1 MVANRDRSCENT
13 KPRIVDDGLSPI
25 PEIPVG
31 AMAQT
36 DINGDGR
43 VDIVLAYKAIDQTL
57 ATQKVFLNTGRGFA
71 LTTAIALPP
80 TVAIASN
87 KPFPGQGSYAGG
99 WPRVAMGDQAR
110 FVDLDN
116 DGLVDLVV
124 AGLCTQSGLPWT
136 RTCSP
141 AVWYQK
147 QGTLPDRLERI
158 DSVPSV
164 PVPGGTGAW
173 TTIEYESPKSA
184 IVHTPD
190 GGFHPP
196 AAMRVVKTVRSAAGP
211 SSAPGSDPFPVQEI
225 RLSYD
230 NFVKDVVSNEVLG
243 FEKVTAEFVNF
254 FDIEREHV
262 VVTRTFDVQPEL
274 LGANGS
280 PLPVRHPLKGALL
293 STVTESGGWT
303 TTELNQYRVE
313 QLGSGVRMRPSREL
327 HGDTSPSQ
335 TSAWTAEESADFD
348 DFGNPRVRTTGN
360 YDGSAFAPPEQT
372 LRTGFEYE
380 NHTDAQWMIG
390 LVTRTQKQGY
400 SVDIDGSVDP
410 AHVLEDIVNTYNSVG
425 SMVSTSRVNITDA
438 ACAGPADDVKR
449 LDYWPNG
456 LLKASHE
463 NAGPRGDYARDV
475 NFTYDA
481 KNLYVATAQASVG
494 KAKLPLPALP
504 ATWELVPAT
513 TSLTVT
519 FQTDLRHG
527 KTTRATDPNNAAT
540 VSVFDSRGRLL
551 TRTGPDN
558 TLLEQNVYVD
568 TFPLSETSTIT
579 SDVGKTFQ
587 RRTQLDA
594 DGHTLSVVEG
604 AGTTA
609 VPWSRK
615 SKVRLDA
622 FGRTVQSFLPAF
634 VSTIGGGVAPSTG
647 AKDVT
652 SYDGFDRS
660 VQVTG
665 ADGRVASTAYEP
677 RETTETNA
685 RGIFTRRAYDAF
697 GELVSVDR
705 NPGGAPGE
713 TSSHSFV
720 RDGRGEIV
728 SVTDG
733 DGSVRRIQRDGGG
746 RTRFVTLPTAP
757 GETPTRFAMCHDVS
771 DKLVHLES
779 PAGRV
784 VDVLHDE
791 LGRTLVSAAAD
802 ASGLSIRNTELY
814 DQGVPG
820 GLGRLTRKN
829 DESGSYKFEY
839 DAYGR
844 PSLVTYGASARAL
857 AGATNVAVSYGAAF
871 VYTPAGALSS
881 VSFTGLLGT
890 NTTPALTY
898 TRDVKGRATTVSS
911 KVGTAITTLAGS
923 VTFDAADRI
932 TSARYGNGTSG
943 AWTFNPLSERLDKIS
958 YLNSSNGVVASVAHL
973 YDENDNPTL
982 ETRQKQGYSGTYS
995 QKIHRYDH
1003 LDRLYSSEATFPS
1016 GNQYEAYTY
1025 SPSGNIVTAGGDAYT
1040 YASPVTAQAVSLLT
1054 NSAAQK
1060 QRALGYDLDGYL
1072 ESDVETKADG
1082 SSSTRTLAFD
1092 PFGCMRSI
1100 TRSDLSA
1107 GGTTTSSASDYTC
1120 GLDGR
1125 VVARSTTKANT
1136 HSRRIDFAGLAEIRP
1151 DDGVFMLRVPLQG
1164 SVAVEDARSLATG
1177 ARVSTQSGYIVSDA
1191 RGSVLATTKF
1201 DVGTA
1206 TFTKE
1211 AEYDAWGNKLAGYSA
1226 LASPKHGFAGAEP
1239 DEAVGTYSF
1248 GARTYDPTLR
1258 RWVSPDPLLTGRPAI
1273 DEAVGPSLNLY
1284 AYGDG
1289 NPVKNTDKS
1298 GFCPVCFVG
1307 VGAVV
1312 GGVARGL
1319 EWAFTASTSQSNG
1332 DAARGALKAIGLGAL
1347 EGASLGATMAL
1358 TGPAVE
1364 KTAGVA
1370 VRVLSTETKVLST
1383 EAKLATETAARA
1395 EAGAAPAAGP
1405 PKALAA
1411 RAEEVHAK
1419 LDPIAQKQRT
1429 TAVLQ
1434 TNEGTVVG
1442 GGKRD
1447 LTPAQR
1453 ASLKPGETA
1462 AKAPGKHAEETVIQ
1476 NAQQTGAKPQNM
1488 AVTRT
1493 ICTGCQNVIKASG
1506 GTVGADGKSAT
1517 WNK

>member
-1 MVANRDRSCENT
+1 VTR
-13 KPRIVDDGLSPI
+13 PRIIDDLVAGMPTF
-25 PEIPVG
+25 PVG
-31 AMAQT
+31 TMAQT

-43 VDIVLAYKAIDQTL
+43 VDIVLAYQPHVTGVGDWPPLRA
-57 ATQKVFLNTGRGFA
+57 VFLNTGRGFA
-71 LTTAIALPP
+71 PAPSSFELPP
-80 TVAIASN
+80 GVVIASDLPRTN
-87 KPFPGQGSYAGG
+87 QTISTQAPGA
-99 WPRVAMGDQAR
+99 WPRIAVSDQAR

-116 DGLVDLVV
+116 DGLVDIAV
-124 AGLCTQSGLPWT
+124 AG
-136 RTCSP
+136 TCVRDNVSLTKTCIP
-141 AVWYQK
+141 AKWYRNA
-147 QGTLPDRLERI
+147 GTLPDRLERI
-158 DSVPSV
+158 ESKTSMT
-164 PVPGGTGAW
+164 GGTGAW
-173 TTIEYESPKSA
+173 TTVEYESPKSS

-196 AAMRVVKTVRSAAGP
+196 ATMRVVKTVRSAAGP

-243 FEKVTAEFVNF
+243 FEKVSAEFVNYF
-254 FDIEREHV
+254 GTEREHV
-262 VVTRTFDVQPEL
+262 VVTRIFDVQPEF

-280 PLPVRHPLKGALL
+280 PLPVRHPLRGALV

-303 TTELNQYRVE
+303 TTELNQYQVE
-313 QLGSGVRMRPSREL
+313 QLGSGVRVRSRREL

-335 TSAWTAEESADFD
+335 TTVWTGEETREFD
-348 DFGNPRVRTTGN
+348 SFGNPTWRVAGNFDGDNIGPAEQRRTTG
-360 YDGSAFAPPEQT
+360 
-372 LRTGFEYE
+372 LEYE
-380 NHTDAQWMIG
+380 NHTDTQWMIG

-400 SVDIDGSVDP
+400 SVDIDGNVDP
-410 AHVLEDIVNTYNSVG
+410 DHVLEDVVNTYNALG
-425 SMVSTSRVNITDA
+425 SMVSTSRVNIADP

-463 NAGPRGDYARDV
+463 SAGPGGAYTRDV
-475 NFTYDA
+475 SFTYDA
-481 KNLYVATAQASVG
+481 KNLYVATAQTNVG
-494 KAKLPLPALP
+494 KISLPMPPLPDLP
-504 ATWELVPAT
+504 QLQPAT

-540 VSVFDSRGRLL
+540 VSVYDSSGRLL
-551 TRTGPDN
+551 TRTGPDS

-568 TFPLSETSTIT
+568 TFPVSETSTIT
-579 SDVGKTFQ
+579 TDVGKTFQ

-594 DGHTLSVVEG
+594 DGHALSVVEG

-622 FGRTVQSFLPAF
+622 FGRTVESYLPAF

-660 VQVTG
+660 VQVTT
-665 ADGRVASTAYEP
+665 ADGRVTSTAYEP

-685 RGIFTRRAYDAF
+685 RGIVTRRAYDAF

-705 NPGGAPGE
+705 NPGGAASE

-746 RTRFVTLPTAP
+746 RIRFVTLPTAP
-757 GETPTRFAMCHDVS
+757 GQTPTRFAMCHDVS

-784 VDVLHDE
+784 VDVIHDE
-791 LGRTLVSAAAD
+791 LGRTLVSAATD
-802 ASGLSIRNTELY
+802 ANGLSIRNTEIY
-814 DQGVPG
+814 DQAVPG

-829 DESGSYKFEY
+829 DESGGYRFEY

-844 PSLVTYGASARAL
+844 PSVVTYAVSPRAQ
-857 AGATNVAVSYGAAF
+857 AGATNLNVSAVYGATF
-871 VYTPAGALSS
+871 VYTRAGALTS
-881 VSFTGLLGT
+881 VTFSGIPGT

-911 KVGTAITTLAGS
+911 KLGTAVTTLAAS

-943 AWTFNPLSERLDKIS
+943 AWTFNPVSERLDKIS
-958 YLNSSNGVVASVAHL
+958 YLSSSNAVLASVWHD
-973 YDENDNPTL
+973 YDENDNPL
-982 ETRQKQGYSGTYS
+982 WEGRYKQGSLTSEKY
-995 QKIHRYDH
+995 HRYDA
-1003 LDRLYSSEATFPS
+1003 LDRLVTSDAYFPS
-1016 GNQYEAYTY
+1016 GNQQEAYAFT
-1025 SPSGNIVTAGGDAYT
+1025 PSGNLVTAGGDTYT
-1040 YASPVTAQAVSLLT
+1040 YASPVTAQAVSLVENAT
-1054 NSAAQK
+1054 TQK
-1060 QRALGYDLDGYL
+1060 TRALGYDTDGYL
-1072 ESDVETKADG
+1072 ESDVETRGDG
-1082 SSSTRTLAFD
+1082 SSSTRALAFD

-1100 TRSDLSA
+1100 TRSDLSS
-1107 GGTTTSSASDYTC
+1107 GGTTTSSSSDYTC

-1125 VVARSTTKANT
+1125 VVARSTTKADGT

-1164 SVAVEDARSLATG
+1164 SVAAEDARSLTTG
-1177 ARVSTQSGYIVSDA
+1177 ARVRGLSSYIMSDA
-1191 RGSVLATTKF
+1191 RGSVLTTTYL
-1201 DVGTA
+1201 DVLPA
-1206 TFTKE
+1206 TFARE

-1248 GARTYDPTLR
+1248 GARTYDPSLR
-1258 RWVSPDPLLTGRPAI
+1258 RWVSPDPLLAGNPDI

-1289 NPVKNTDKS
+1289 NPVKNTDKT
-1298 GFCPVCFVG
+1298 GFCPQCAVGLVG

-1319 EWAFTASTSQSNG
+1319 EWAFTASTNQSNG
-1332 DAARGALKAIGLGAL
+1332 QALLGGLKAMGRGAL
-1347 EGASLGATMAL
+1347 EGASMGATMAL

-1364 KTAGVA
+1364 KTASVA
-1370 VRVLSTETKVLST
+1370 VRVLSTDAKVATQTAVKAEVAAAEAAAAAPSGPAPGTKAAGKTYQTYTKQNPATGEVYSGRT
-1383 EAKLATETAARA
+1383 SGTGTPAKNVAARDS
-1395 EAGAAPAAGP
+1395 GHHMTKKGFGPAALDKSSPNAAAIRGREQQLINANGGAKSAGGTSGNKINGISPKNPKGP
-1405 PKALAA
+1405 SYV
-1411 RAEEVHAK
+1411 E
-1419 LDPIAQKQRT
+1419 
-1429 TAVLQ
+1429 
-1434 TNEGTVVG
+1434 
-1442 GGKRD
+1442 
-1447 LTPAQR
+1447 
-1453 ASLKPGETA
+1453 A
-1462 AKAPGKHAEETVIQ
+1462 AKEFDK
-1476 NAQQTGAKPQNM
+1476 
-1488 AVTRT
+1488 
-1493 ICTGCQNVIKASG
+1493 
-1506 GTVGADGKSAT
+1506 
-1517 WNK
+1517 